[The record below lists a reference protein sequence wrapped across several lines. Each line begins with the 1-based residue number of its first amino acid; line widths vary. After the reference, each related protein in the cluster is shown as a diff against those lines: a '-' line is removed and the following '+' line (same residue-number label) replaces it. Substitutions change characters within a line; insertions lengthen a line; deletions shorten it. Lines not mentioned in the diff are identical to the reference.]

1 MIDRRHQVPEEA
13 RQRVLVGGVEGRRAV
28 RAEFPR
34 RLVEPV
40 LMAADEDGVGA
51 LGHGAPGRLQPDP
64 GAAADHGDGL
74 PGQPRFAPGG
84 HLIVALVVTLVVA
97 LVVTGTFAICASIGR
112 RCSGMS
118 LMFMTRH
125 CTAAL

>member
-1 MIDRRHQVPEEA
+1 MIDRRHQVSEEP

-74 PGQPRFAPGG
+74 PGQARFAPGG
-84 HLIVALVVTLVVA
+84 PLVVTSVVT

-112 RCSGMS
+112 RGCGMS